1 MSVTKLLQ
9 GLDKGRKF
17 AIEQLAK
24 KEASKLKKNPQTLS
38 ESAAKSRHH
47 RSATV
52 KALTRQQDKVRQE
65 AKKQGMNLKNY
76 KEKFS
81 SSPSVK
87 KLNELY
93 KQNETVKNKQFKKG
107 GKVSSP
113 RGCGKALR
121 GFGKALK

>member
-1 MSVTKLLQ
+1 MAVTKILKA
-9 GLDKGRKF
+9 LDASRKL
-17 AIEQLAK
+17 ASKNLAK
-24 KEASKLKKNPQTLS
+24 KEASKLKKNPKTPA
-38 ESAAKSRHH
+38 ESTAKSRHH
-47 RSATV
+47 RTATV

-65 AKKQGMNLKNY
+65 AKQQGMNLKTY

-81 SSPSVK
+81 SNPSVQ

-121 GFGKALK
+121 GYGKAMK

>member
-1 MSVTKLLQ
+1 MSVTKILKA
-9 GLDKGRKF
+9 LDASRKL
-17 AIEQLAK
+17 ASKNLAK
-24 KEASKLKKNPQTLS
+24 KEASKLKKNPKTPA

-47 RSATV
+47 RTATV
-52 KALTRQQDKVRQE
+52 KALTRQQ
-65 AKKQGMNLKNY
+65 GMNLKTY

-81 SSPSVK
+81 SNPSVQ

-121 GFGKALK
+121 GFGKAMK

>member
-1 MSVTKLLQ
+1 MSITKLLQ
-9 GLDKGRKF
+9 GLNEGRKF
-17 AIEQLAK
+17 AIKQLAK

-38 ESAAKSRHH
+38 ESAAKSKHH
-47 RSATV
+47 HAATV

-65 AKKQGMNLKNY
+65 AKKQGMNLKTF

-81 SSPSVK
+81 SNPSVK
-87 KLNELY
+87 KLNELF

-107 GKVSSP
+107 GKISLP

-121 GFGKALK
+121 GYGKAMK